1 MLHLAGFDIQEVGQP
16 GRSVSA
22 DFFYCHCL
30 ESSGLFVMFPS
41 RGRSTFV
48 FDESVSDE
56 AALDLVKTPTAQPS
70 GDSCGPSDP

>member
-22 DFFYCHCL
+22 DFFYCHGL